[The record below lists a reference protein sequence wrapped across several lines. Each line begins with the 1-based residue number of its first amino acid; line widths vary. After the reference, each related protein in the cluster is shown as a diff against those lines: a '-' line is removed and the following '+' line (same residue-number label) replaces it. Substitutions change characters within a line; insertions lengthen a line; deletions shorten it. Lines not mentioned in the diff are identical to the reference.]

1 MVLCRLKSSDLSG
14 DTKQRI
20 MDAAVNLFALKGFDG
35 ASIREIAKLANVNVA
50 SLNYHFKS
58 KENLRQE
65 MMNHMMDDFKAKI
78 LSIPKLKSSAEH
90 AVKIFE
96 TITEDSARCLNQ
108 FKLFLEAESHTC
120 EQDPYP
126 LGYEQFATY
135 FEEEMDPKVPQAE
148 RLWAVNIIFCYIIHT
163 AVMSSTAMGKEKI
176 EKFLPKKRASLPLYI
191 QQLVETLVRDLNN
204 RYA

>member
-1 MVLCRLKSSDLSG
+1 MVLCRLKSSELTG

-20 MDAAVNLFALKGFDG
+20 MEAAINLFALKGFDG

-65 MMNHMMDDFKAKI
+65 MMDHMLNEFRDKI
-78 LSIPKLKSSAEH
+78 ISIPKVKSSAEH
-90 AVKIFE
+90 ALKIFE
-96 TITEDSARCLNQ
+96 TLTEDSARCLNQ

-126 LGYEQFATY
+126 LGYEQFASY
-135 FEEEMDPKVPQAE
+135 FEEELSPKVPQAE
-148 RLWAVNIIFCYIIHT
+148 RMWAVNIIFCYIIHV

-176 EKFLPKKRASLPLYI
+176 ERYLPKKKASLPLYI

-204 RYA
+204 RYS